1 MTILFTIL
9 IILYCVVGAIFNLG
23 IWKEYQN
30 DLSGELDS
38 FSPGFVK
45 LMVVSVAILWP
56 LMVTYHLYLQFKNKN
71 KEKV

>member
-1 MTILFTIL
+1 MTIIITTL
-9 IILYCVVGAIFNLG
+9 ITLYCIIGFIFHLG
-23 IWKEYQN
+23 IWKEYKN

-56 LMVTYHLYLQFKNKN
+56 LMVGYHLYLQIKNKTRG
-71 KEKV
+71 